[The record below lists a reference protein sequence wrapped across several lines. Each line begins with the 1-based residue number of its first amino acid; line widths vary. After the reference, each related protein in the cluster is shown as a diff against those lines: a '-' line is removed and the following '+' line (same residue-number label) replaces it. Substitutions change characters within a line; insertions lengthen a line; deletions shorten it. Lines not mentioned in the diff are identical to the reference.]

1 MRSAQLVHMTTASM
15 MAQAASAVASS
26 SAVTLE
32 EGRAIRQELQSIQHS
47 LTSGEAEKVELMRS
61 LACLKDDLIRLQ
73 HSDST
78 LDVSSAAS
86 SSVLGPGGQLLHHQA
101 GGGGGGFDKFSTAS
115 QTDLSG
121 EVRLSFVV

>member
-1 MRSAQLVHMTTASM
+1 M
-15 MAQAASAVASS
+15 MAASAVASS
-26 SAVTLE
+26 SSGAVTLE
-32 EGRAIRQELQSIQHS
+32 EGRAIRQELQSIQQS

-86 SSVLGPGGQLLHHQA
+86 SSVLGPGGGHLLHHQA
-101 GGGGGGFDKFSTAS
+101 GGGGGGGGGGFDKFSTAS

-121 EVRLSFVV
+121 EVRQELGCCMNC